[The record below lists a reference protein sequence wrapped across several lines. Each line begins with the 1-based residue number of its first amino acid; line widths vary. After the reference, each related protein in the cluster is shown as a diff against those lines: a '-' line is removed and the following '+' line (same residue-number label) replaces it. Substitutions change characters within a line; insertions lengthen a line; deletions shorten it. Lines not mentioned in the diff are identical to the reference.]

1 MTKRLVPPLV
11 YLQVQTAEVVP
22 GTSKSARTSEAEIYK
37 DLKTHLFFFSF
48 CTPAVE
54 IRRLSLA
61 KQDSGSTFEGAAL

>member
-37 DLKTHLFFFSF
+37 DLKTHVFFFF
-48 CTPAVE
+48 FLHAG
-54 IRRLSLA
+54 R
-61 KQDSGSTFEGAAL
+61 